1 MAGLTNL
8 EGRVAVITGGAS
20 GIGRGIA
27 EELLSCGAKVVIAD
41 IEAEALK
48 TAAAEIGA
56 VGIVTDVSKL
66 ESVQTLA
73 AEILSR
79 FGKVD
84 IVCNNAGVGPRAKIE
99 SMSIDEWKWMIDV
112 NLWGVIHGTHVFL
125 PHLIANK
132 EGGHIVNT
140 ASQAGLAA
148 YASVGAYVVTKFGIV
163 GLSETLALE
172 LAQDH
177 PAVGVSILCPG
188 PVRTNIYQSQRN
200 RPATLIKGGF
210 RDIEPNS
217 IVGGNARWMQPR
229 DVGRLVA
236 ASIRDGR
243 LYVITHPEMFDTIR
257 ARQEAIAAAHLD
269 AFRHGERVAAV

>member
-8 EGRVAVITGGAS
+8 EGRVAVVTGGAS

-27 EELLSCGAKVVIAD
+27 EELLACGAEVVIAD
-41 IEAEALK
+41 IESDALQK
-48 TAAAEIGA
+48 AAAEIGA
-56 VGIVTDVSKL
+56 VGIVTDVSEV
-66 ESVQTLA
+66 ESVQRLADETLR
-73 AEILSR
+73 R

-99 SMSIDEWKWMIDV
+99 SMTIDEWKWIIGV

-132 EGGHIVNT
+132 DGGHIVNT

-148 YASVGAYVVTKFGIV
+148 YASVGAYVVTKYGVV

-177 PAVGVSILCPG
+177 PAVGVSVLCPG
-188 PVRTNIYQSQRN
+188 PVRTNIYHSQRN
-200 RPATLIKGGF
+200 RPPTLAKGGF
-210 RDIEPNS
+210 RDIEANS
-217 IVGGNARWMQPR
+217 LVSESARWMEPR
-229 DVGRLVA
+229 EVGRLVA

-243 LYVITHPEMFDTIR
+243 LYIITHPEMSDTIR
-257 ARQEAIAAAHLD
+257 VRLDAIRAAH
-269 AFRHGERVAAV
+269 

>member
-41 IEAEALK
+41 IETAVVHK
-48 TAAAEIGA
+48 AAAEIGA

-73 AEILSR
+73 AETLRR

-99 SMSIDEWKWMIDV
+99 SMTIDEWKWIMDV

-132 EGGHIVNT
+132 DGGHIVNT

-148 YASVGAYVVTKFGIV
+148 YPSVGAYVVTKFGVV

-200 RPATLIKGGF
+200 RPATLIEGGF
-210 RDIEPNS
+210 RDIEANS
-217 IVGGNARWMQPR
+217 MISADAKWLQPR

-243 LYVITHPEMFDTIR
+243 LYIVTHPEMFDTIR
-257 ARQEAIAAAHLD
+257 ARQEAIAAAHSPID
-269 AFRHGERVAAV
+269 KSEERI